1 MYSKG
6 PAGAGLGV
14 HLKVLTGLFHG
25 LESWVGHLIDEAGK
39 GAGCAEVG
47 PIGPPCRARGKD

>member
-6 PAGAGLGV
+6 SAGAGLGV

-39 GAGCAEVG
+39 GGWV
-47 PIGPPCRARGKD
+47 CRGGAYRTPL

>member
-6 PAGAGLGV
+6 SAGAGLGV

-47 PIGPPCRARGKD
+47 PIGPPCRAR